1 MSLVLANI
9 DADFQIT
16 YVFNGFENV
25 GSTETILSGTQVSQ
39 NVGFRRFSFARILSF
54 STFRWS
60 APSGRP
66 DTRNQCFYIKKHHPS
81 QTTLFQGKLKS

>member
-16 YVFNGFENV
+16 YVFNGFEHV

-39 NVGFRRFSFARILSF
+39 NVGFRRFSFAIILSF
-54 STFRWS
+54 STFRLRG
-60 APSGRP
+60 PNGRL
-66 DTRNQCFYIKKHHPS
+66 DIRNRCF
-81 QTTLFQGKLKS
+81 